1 MSWDSIWLFIVI
13 VFFIAIIPG
22 PNALLV
28 LSTALTQRKLFAFV
42 NVLGVS
48 CGFFFHAFISAN
60 GISLLLSNT
69 PMAFEGLKWAGVLYL
84 VWLGYNHFRA
94 ALRAQEGVLSVVSA
108 SGSKLYKQFFKGLLT
123 NLLNPKI
130 VLFYLSIFPQ
140 FVSTDAIV
148 TDSLIL
154 GAIQASVV
162 SMWFLVVILMADTF
176 KRLLVQKR
184 TSQMMNI
191 VCGILFVGFSIQF
204 SFFTEC

>member
-108 SGSKLYKQFFKGLLT
+108 SGSKLYNQFFKGLLT

-148 TDSLIL
+148 TDSLML

-191 VCGILFVGFSIQF
+191 VCGILFVGFSVQLALF
-204 SFFTEC
+204 HL

>member
-1 MSWDSIWLFIVI
+1 MSLDSIRLFIVI

-60 GISLLLSNT
+60 SISLLLSNT

-94 ALRAQEGVLSVVSA
+94 ALRAQEGVLSVVGA
-108 SGSKLYKQFFKGLLT
+108 SGSKLYNQFFKGLLT

-140 FVSTDAIV
+140 FVSKDTIV
-148 TDSLIL
+148 SDSLML
-154 GAIQASVV
+154 GGIQAIVV

-191 VCGILFVGFSIQF
+191 VCGVLFVGFSIQLALF
-204 SFFTEC
+204 QL

>member
-94 ALRAQEGVLSVVSA
+94 VLRAQEGVLSVVSA
-108 SGSKLYKQFFKGLLT
+108 SGSKLYHQFLKGLLT

-140 FVSTDAIV
+140 FVNTDTIVSDSLMLGGIQAIV
-148 TDSLIL
+148 
-154 GAIQASVV
+154 V
-162 SMWFLVVILMADTF
+162 STWFLVVILMADTF

-184 TSQMMNI
+184 TSQMMNM
-191 VCGILFVGFSIQF
+191 VCGVLFVGFSIQLALF
-204 SFFTEC
+204 QL

>member
-108 SGSKLYKQFFKGLLT
+108 SGSKLYNQFFKGLLT

-191 VCGILFVGFSIQF
+191 VCGILFVGFSIQLALF
-204 SFFTEC
+204 QL

>member
-191 VCGILFVGFSIQF
+191 VCGILFVGFSIQLALF
-204 SFFTEC
+204 QL

>member
-84 VWLGYNHFRA
+84 GWLGYNHFRA

-191 VCGILFVGFSIQF
+191 VCGILFVGFSIQLALF
-204 SFFTEC
+204 QL

>member
-108 SGSKLYKQFFKGLLT
+108 SGSKLYHQFLKGLLT

-140 FVSTDAIV
+140 FVTTDTIVSDSLMLGGIQAIV
-148 TDSLIL
+148 
-154 GAIQASVV
+154 V
-162 SMWFLVVILMADTF
+162 STWFLVVILMADTF

-184 TSQMMNI
+184 TSQIMNM
-191 VCGILFVGFSIQF
+191 VCGVLFVGFSIQLALF
-204 SFFTEC
+204 QL

>member
-108 SGSKLYKQFFKGLLT
+108 SGSKLYNQFFKGLLT

-140 FVSTDAIV
+140 FVSKDAIV
-148 TDSLIL
+148 ANSLML
-154 GAIQASVV
+154 GGIQASVV

-184 TSQMMNI
+184 ISQMMNI
-191 VCGILFVGFSIQF
+191 VCGVLFVGFSIQLALF
-204 SFFTEC
+204 QL

>member
-108 SGSKLYKQFFKGLLT
+108 SGSKLYHQFFKGLLT

-191 VCGILFVGFSIQF
+191 VCGILFVGFSIQLALF
-204 SFFTEC
+204 QL

>member
-94 ALRAQEGVLSVVSA
+94 ALRAQEGVLSVVIA
-108 SGSKLYKQFFKGLLT
+108 SGSKLYHQFLKGLLT

-148 TDSLIL
+148 TDSLML
-154 GAIQASVV
+154 GAIQALVV

-191 VCGILFVGFSIQF
+191 VCGILFVGFSIQLALF
-204 SFFTEC
+204 QL

>member
-13 VFFIAIIPG
+13 VFFIAIIPS

-108 SGSKLYKQFFKGLLT
+108 SGSKLYHQFLKGLLT

-140 FVSTDAIV
+140 FVTTDTIVSDSLMLGGIQAIV
-148 TDSLIL
+148 
-154 GAIQASVV
+154 V
-162 SMWFLVVILMADTF
+162 STWFLVVILMADTF

-184 TSQMMNI
+184 TSQIMNM
-191 VCGILFVGFSIQF
+191 VCGVLFVGFSIQLALF
-204 SFFTEC
+204 QL

>member
-1 MSWDSIWLFIVI
+1 MSLDSIWLFIVI

-94 ALRAQEGVLSVVSA
+94 ALRAQEGVLSVVGA
-108 SGSKLYKQFFKGLLT
+108 SGSKLYNQFFKGLLT

-140 FVSTDAIV
+140 FVSKDTIV
-148 TDSLIL
+148 SDSLML
-154 GAIQASVV
+154 GGIQAIVV
-162 SMWFLVVILMADTF
+162 SMWFLVVTLMADTF

-191 VCGILFVGFSIQF
+191 VCGVLFVGFSIQLALF
-204 SFFTEC
+204 QL

>member
-13 VFFIAIIPG
+13 AFFIAIIPG

-191 VCGILFVGFSIQF
+191 VCGILFVGFSIQLALF
-204 SFFTEC
+204 QL

>member
-1 MSWDSIWLFIVI
+1 MSLDSIWLFIVI

-60 GISLLLSNT
+60 GISLLLSST

-94 ALRAQEGVLSVVSA
+94 ALRAQEGVLSVVGA
-108 SGSKLYKQFFKGLLT
+108 SGSKLYNQFFKGLLT

-140 FVSTDAIV
+140 FVSKDTIV
-148 TDSLIL
+148 SDSLML
-154 GAIQASVV
+154 GGIQAIVV

-191 VCGILFVGFSIQF
+191 VCGVLFVGFSIQLALF
-204 SFFTEC
+204 QL

>member
-1 MSWDSIWLFIVI
+1 MSLDSIWLFIVI

-94 ALRAQEGVLSVVSA
+94 ALRSQEGVLSVVGA
-108 SGSKLYKQFFKGLLT
+108 SGSKLYNQFFKGLLT

-140 FVSTDAIV
+140 FVSKDTIV
-148 TDSLIL
+148 SDSLML
-154 GAIQASVV
+154 GGIQAIVV

-191 VCGILFVGFSIQF
+191 VCGVLFVGFSIQLALF
-204 SFFTEC
+204 QL

>member
-108 SGSKLYKQFFKGLLT
+108 SGSKLYSQFFKGLLT

-148 TDSLIL
+148 TDSLML
-154 GAIQASVV
+154 GGIQAMVV

-191 VCGILFVGFSIQF
+191 VCGILFVGFSIQLALF
-204 SFFTEC
+204 QL

>member
-108 SGSKLYKQFFKGLLT
+108 SGSKLYSQFFKGLLT

-184 TSQMMNI
+184 TSQMVNI
-191 VCGILFVGFSIQF
+191 VCGILFVGFSIQLALF
-204 SFFTEC
+204 QL

>member
-108 SGSKLYKQFFKGLLT
+108 SGSKLYNQFFKGLLT

-140 FVSTDAIV
+140 FVSKNAIV
-148 TDSLIL
+148 ADSLML
-154 GAIQASVV
+154 GGIQASVV

-191 VCGILFVGFSIQF
+191 VCGVLFVGFSIQLALF
-204 SFFTEC
+204 QL

>member
-42 NVLGVS
+42 DVLGVS

-123 NLLNPKI
+123 NLLNPRI

-191 VCGILFVGFSIQF
+191 VCGILFVGFSIQLALF
-204 SFFTEC
+204 QL

>member
-22 PNALLV
+22 PNTLLV

-108 SGSKLYKQFFKGLLT
+108 SGSKLYSQFFKGLLT

-191 VCGILFVGFSIQF
+191 VCGILFVGFSIQLALF
-204 SFFTEC
+204 QL

>member
-1 MSWDSIWLFIVI
+1 MSWESIWLFIII

-28 LSTALTQRKLFAFV
+28 LSTALTQRKLFAFI

-48 CGFFFHAFISAN
+48 CGFFFHAFVSAN
-60 GISLLLSNT
+60 GMSLLLSQT
-69 PMAFEGLKWAGVLYL
+69 PMAFEGLKWLGVLYL
-84 VWLGYNHFRA
+84 IWLGCNHFRA
-94 ALRAQEGVLSVVSA
+94 ALRAQEGVLAVVSA
-108 SGSKLYKQFFKGLLT
+108 SGSKLYHQFFKGLLT

-184 TSQMMNI
+184 TSQMVNI
-191 VCGILFVGFSIQF
+191 VCGILFVGFSIQLALF
-204 SFFTEC
+204 QL

>member
-1 MSWDSIWLFIVI
+1 MCWDSIWLFIVI

-84 VWLGYNHFRA
+84 VWLGYSHFRA

-108 SGSKLYKQFFKGLLT
+108 SGSKLYNQFFKGLLT

-148 TDSLIL
+148 TDSLML

-191 VCGILFVGFSIQF
+191 VCGILFVGFSIQLALF
-204 SFFTEC
+204 QL

>member
-1 MSWDSIWLFIVI
+1 MSWDSIRLFIVI

-108 SGSKLYKQFFKGLLT
+108 SGSKLYNQFFKGLLT

-140 FVSTDAIV
+140 FVSKDAIV
-148 TDSLIL
+148 TDSLML
-154 GAIQASVV
+154 GGIQASVV

-191 VCGILFVGFSIQF
+191 VCGVLFVGFSIQLALF
-204 SFFTEC
+204 QL

>member
-1 MSWDSIWLFIVI
+1 MGQYLAVYRYR
-13 VFFIAIIPG
+13 VFYCHYPG
-22 PNALLV
+22 PKCAVGIKHSLNSKEAVRICERVGRVMWFL
-28 LSTALTQRKLFAFV
+28 
-42 NVLGVS
+42 
-48 CGFFFHAFISAN
+48 FHAFISAN

-94 ALRAQEGVLSVVSA
+94 ALRAQEGVLYAVSA
-108 SGSKLYKQFFKGLLT
+108 SGSKLYNQFFKGLLT

-191 VCGILFVGFSIQF
+191 VCGILFVGFSIQLALF
-204 SFFTEC
+204 QL

>member
-108 SGSKLYKQFFKGLLT
+108 SGSKLYSQFFKGLLT

-140 FVSTDAIV
+140 FVSTNAIV

-191 VCGILFVGFSIQF
+191 VCGILFVGFSIQLALF
-204 SFFTEC
+204 QL

>member
-94 ALRAQEGVLSVVSA
+94 TLRAQEGVLSVVSA
-108 SGSKLYKQFFKGLLT
+108 SGSKLYNQFFKGLLT

-191 VCGILFVGFSIQF
+191 VCGILFVGFSIQLALF
-204 SFFTEC
+204 QL

>member
-60 GISLLLSNT
+60 GISLLLSKT
-69 PMAFEGLKWAGVLYL
+69 PMAFEGLTWAGVLYL
-84 VWLGYNHFRA
+84 LWLGYNHFRA

-108 SGSKLYKQFFKGLLT
+108 SGSKLYSQFFKALLT

-140 FVSTDAIV
+140 FVTTEAIV
-148 TDSLIL
+148 SDSLIL
-154 GAIQASVV
+154 GGIQAMVV

-191 VCGILFVGFSIQF
+191 VCGVLFVGFSIQLALF
-204 SFFTEC
+204 QL

>member
-69 PMAFEGLKWAGVLYL
+69 PMAFEGLKWAGVSYL

-94 ALRAQEGVLSVVSA
+94 AQRAQEGVLSVVSA
-108 SGSKLYKQFFKGLLT
+108 SGSKLYNQFFKGLLT

-140 FVSTDAIV
+140 FVSKDAIV
-148 TDSLIL
+148 TDSLML
-154 GAIQASVV
+154 GGIQASVV

-191 VCGILFVGFSIQF
+191 VCGVLFVGFSIQLALF
-204 SFFTEC
+204 QL

>member
-108 SGSKLYKQFFKGLLT
+108 SGSKFYNQFFKGLLT

-140 FVSTDAIV
+140 FVSTEAIV

-191 VCGILFVGFSIQF
+191 VCGILFVGFSIQLALF
-204 SFFTEC
+204 QL

>member
-94 ALRAQEGVLSVVSA
+94 ALRAQEGVISVVSA
-108 SGSKLYKQFFKGLLT
+108 SESKLYSQFFKGLLT

-148 TDSLIL
+148 TDSLML
-154 GAIQASVV
+154 GGIQAMVV

-191 VCGILFVGFSIQF
+191 VCGILFVGFSIQLALF
-204 SFFTEC
+204 QL

>member
-1 MSWDSIWLFIVI
+1 MSWDSISLFIVI

-84 VWLGYNHFRA
+84 VWLGYNHFCA
-94 ALRAQEGVLSVVSA
+94 AMRAQEGVLSVVGA
-108 SGSKLYKQFFKGLLT
+108 SGSKLYNQFFKGFLT

-140 FVSTDAIV
+140 FVSKDMIV
-148 TDSLIL
+148 TDSLVL
-154 GAIQASVV
+154 GGIQATVV
-162 SMWFLVVILMADTF
+162 SMWFLIVILMADTF

-191 VCGILFVGFSIQF
+191 VCGVLFVGFSIQLALF
-204 SFFTEC
+204 QL

>member
-48 CGFFFHAFISAN
+48 CGFFFHAVISAN

-108 SGSKLYKQFFKGLLT
+108 SGSKLYHQFLKGLLT

-140 FVSTDAIV
+140 FVTTDTIVSDSLMLGGIQAIV
-148 TDSLIL
+148 
-154 GAIQASVV
+154 V
-162 SMWFLVVILMADTF
+162 STWFLVVILMADTF

-184 TSQMMNI
+184 TSQIMNM
-191 VCGILFVGFSIQF
+191 VCGVLFVGFSIQLALF
-204 SFFTEC
+204 QL

>member
-1 MSWDSIWLFIVI
+1 MSLDSIWLFIVI

-94 ALRAQEGVLSVVSA
+94 ALRAQEGVLSVVGA
-108 SGSKLYKQFFKGLLT
+108 SGSKLYNQFFKGLLT

-140 FVSTDAIV
+140 FVSKDTIV
-148 TDSLIL
+148 SDSLML
-154 GAIQASVV
+154 GGVQAIVV
-162 SMWFLVVILMADTF
+162 SMWFLVVTLMADTF

-191 VCGILFVGFSIQF
+191 VCGVLFVGFSIQLALF
-204 SFFTEC
+204 QL